1 MGHVVHVTRSCDKN
15 VPSPSSRR
23 LVRNRQRP
31 CFVRQS
37 ETLSCYHDSR
47 VDSETL
53 LAYPRRGIWPAR
65 SSARVHRT
73 PAQTSIVNAL
83 AGNPRVSH
91 RPRATA
97 RSNARA
103 SPFPVPLFLEARSTR
118 APYLASSSRARVL
131 FPLSAPARSGA
142 RRRARLLRERGVHL
156 RNPSSNALH
165 SVDRR

>member
-1 MGHVVHVTRSCDKN
+1 VGHVVHVTRSCDKN

-23 LVRNRQRP
+23 LSRNRDASVFRAS
-31 CFVRQS
+31 R
-37 ETLSCYHDSR
+37 LSCYHDSR

-65 SSARVHRT
+65 SSARVRRT
-73 PAQTSIVNAL
+73 PAQTSIVDAL

-131 FPLSAPARSGA
+131 CPLSAPARSGA